1 MRIENSSYS
10 SHDFSKEQIENFELS
25 RVKFDQCN
33 FRGTDFS
40 EIEVMHNCVFESCD
54 FTNAR
59 LNGVT
64 IKDCAFLSCKFNHA
78 SFFATTL
85 EDSKMT
91 GSDFLNAECGLAKII
106 GGDWSYTVLRKQS
119 FHKLDLCNIR
129 FFGADLT
136 ECHFNQCKMNG
147 CEFNEAI
154 AHDTSFYKS
163 DLRHSSLESFPILD
177 ASFRQT
183 KLDLEQCVLIA
194 EYVTE
199 GRYTPDDNKK

>member
-1 MRIENSSYS
+1 VRIEKSSYS
-10 SHDFSKEQIENFELS
+10 SYNFSKELIEASELS
-25 RVKFDQCN
+25 RVKFDKCN
-33 FRGTDFS
+33 FRFTDFS
-40 EIEVMHNCVFESCD
+40 EIDVMYGCAFESCD

-64 IKDCAFLSCKFNHA
+64 IKDCAFLSCKFNNA

-85 EDSKMT
+85 EDCKMT
-91 GSDFLNAECGLAKII
+91 GSDFLNAECGLAQII

-119 FHKLDLCNIR
+119 FHKVDLSNVR

-136 ECHFNQCKMNG
+136 ECHFNECKMSG
-147 CEFNEAI
+147 CEFNQAD
-154 AHDTSFYKS
+154 AHETTFYKS
-163 DLRHSSLESFPILD
+163 DMRHSSLESFNILE

-199 GRYTPDDNKK
+199 GRYTPDQVKK

>member
-1 MRIENSSYS
+1 MRIEKSSYS
-10 SHDFSKEQIENFELS
+10 SQNFSKELIEAVELFHVKFDKCNFRWTDFSKI
-25 RVKFDQCN
+25 D
-33 FRGTDFS
+33 
-40 EIEVMHNCVFESCD
+40 VMYGCAFESCD

-64 IKDCAFLSCKFNHA
+64 IKDCAFLSCKFNNT

-85 EDSKMT
+85 EDCKMT
-91 GSDFLNAECGLAKII
+91 GSNFLNAECELAQII

-119 FHKLDLCNIR
+119 FHKVDLCNIR

-136 ECHFNQCKMNG
+136 ECHFNECKMNG

-154 AHDTSFYKS
+154 AHETSFYKS
-163 DLRHSSLESFPILD
+163 DLRHSSVESFNILEV
-177 ASFRQT
+177 SFRQT

-199 GRYTPDDNKK
+199 GRYTPDEIKK

>member
-1 MRIENSSYS
+1 VRIEKSSYS
-10 SHDFSKEQIENFELS
+10 SYNFSKELIEASELS
-25 RVKFDQCN
+25 RVKFDKCN
-33 FRGTDFS
+33 FRFTDFS
-40 EIEVMHNCVFESCD
+40 EIDVMYGCAFESCD

-64 IKDCAFLSCKFNHA
+64 IKDCAFLSCKFNNA

-85 EDSKMT
+85 EDCKMT
-91 GSDFLNAECGLAKII
+91 GSDFLNAECGLAQII

-119 FHKLDLCNIR
+119 FHKVDLCNVR

-136 ECHFNQCKMNG
+136 ESHINECKMSG
-147 CEFNEAI
+147 CEFNQAD
-154 AHDTSFYKS
+154 AHETTFYKS
-163 DLRHSSLESFPILD
+163 DMRHSSLESFNILE

-199 GRYTPDDNKK
+199 GRYTPDQVKK

>member
-1 MRIENSSYS
+1 MRIDKNSYTAA
-10 SHDFSKEQIENFELS
+10 DFSKELIEGSEVS
-25 RVKFDQCN
+25 RVKFDKCN
-33 FRGTDFS
+33 FRWTDFS
-40 EIEVMHNCVFESCD
+40 EVDVMYGCAFESCD

-64 IKDCAFLSCKFNHA
+64 IKDCAFLSCKFNNT

-85 EDSKMT
+85 EECKMT
-91 GSDFLNAECGLAKII
+91 GSDFLNAECGLAHII

-119 FHKLDLCNIR
+119 FHKLDLCNVR
-129 FFGADLT
+129 FSGADLT
-136 ECHFNQCKMNG
+136 GCHFNQCKMNG

-154 AHDTSFYKS
+154 AHETSFYKS
-163 DLRHSSLESFPILD
+163 DMRHSSLESFPIME

-199 GRYTPDDNKK
+199 GRYTPDEQKT